1 MKSAFGQFDEEAYAL
16 FMEMATEEYD
26 FTTCQRSDGSKY
38 GSNGRCIKGSET
50 SPGSN
55 DQGKGGKLAVG
66 GPGGYADV
74 TAAIKADAGDSFD
87 AKHEKVFQDRYAKA
101 KDTKNLGSI
110 HRKAIKDL
118 DNDDLD
124 AKEGVLNSMKKSMK
138 NHLEANQASG
148 VGAKRE
154 KELAAMSPEQRRK
167 AATEDSIKRGIK
179 NKVVKSR

>member
-1 MKSAFGQFDEEAYAL
+1 MNNAFGQFSDETLAEFHEAYFEHL
-16 FMEMATEEYD
+16 D
-26 FTTCQRSDGSKY
+26 FAGTGKPCGGSHISASYTCK
-38 GSNGRCIKGSET
+38 
-50 SPGSN
+50 
-55 DQGKGGKLAVG
+55 VG
-66 GPGGYADV
+66 GEGGYSDV
-74 TAAIKADAGDSFD
+74 TAAIKADVGDRFD

-124 AKEGVLNSMKKSMK
+124 AKEGVLNAMKKAMG

-154 KELAAMSPEQRRK
+154 AELAKMTPEQRRK
-167 AATEDSIKRGIK
+167 AATEDRIKRGIK